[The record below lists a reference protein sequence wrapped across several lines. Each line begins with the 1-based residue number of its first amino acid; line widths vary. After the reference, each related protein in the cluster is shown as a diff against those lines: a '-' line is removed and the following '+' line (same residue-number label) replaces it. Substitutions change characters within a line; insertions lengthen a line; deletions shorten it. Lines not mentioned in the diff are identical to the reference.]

1 MKNFQVPVLGFLL
14 NHCCYSCCLSL
25 GMREEK
31 SDFSKTPSLAW
42 PGKNNEAVE
51 VFLFFFFCRMPSPLN
66 LGKLQEM
73 VRDREA

>member
-1 MKNFQVPVLGFLL
+1 MSVCVYIYMYKICMTNFQVPVLGFLL

-51 VFLFFFFCRMPSPLN
+51 VCFFVVCVLP
-66 LGKLQEM
+66 
-73 VRDREA
+73 